1 MEGFHKVTI
10 LINKRKLRVTQNT
23 HSNRFPIWVG
33 YIWLIWPEIIEIL
46 PGANECR
53 LGVMRGTR
61 GVRDNILIAAR
72 FCWN

>member
-1 MEGFHKVTI
+1 MEGFHKVTN
-10 LINKRKLRVTQNT
+10 LINIRKLRVTQNT
-23 HSNRFPIWVG
+23 HSNRFPIWVEC
-33 YIWLIWPEIIEIL
+33 IWLIWPEMSEIL

-72 FCWN
+72 FC